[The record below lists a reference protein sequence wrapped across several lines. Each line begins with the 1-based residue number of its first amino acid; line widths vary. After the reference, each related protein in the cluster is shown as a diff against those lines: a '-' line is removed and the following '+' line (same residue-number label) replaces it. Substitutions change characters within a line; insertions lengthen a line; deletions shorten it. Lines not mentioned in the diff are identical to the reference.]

1 LIQALHTTTDSRNKT
16 VNSRFFDSGIILDMN
31 NEEYIQGIMKW
42 RQEMDANLRREN
54 GWLALAGLYW
64 LRQGTNVIGSDGE
77 ADILLPKR
85 SPARLGTFDFD
96 GNNVTLSVDGDIYVE
111 VNGMASRQA
120 LLDADQED
128 VPSFIT
134 FDDIRMV
141 VVRRSKGVG
150 IRVWD
155 NSREERRTFPSRE
168 WYPVKKEF
176 RLPATYTRFE
186 TPKIV
191 KMPDILG
198 AVLDEP
204 MQGYVTFEL
213 EGRKHEL
220 MVEELPDRRLFVQF
234 MDLTNGRPTYPSG
247 RYYYADAHVNGKT
260 FLDFNKAY
268 SPPCAFTEFAT
279 CTFPPQENHLDVAIE
294 AGEIY
299 PGQHT

>member
-1 LIQALHTTTDSRNKT
+1 
-16 VNSRFFDSGIILDMN
+16 MN
-31 NEEYIQGIMKW
+31 NEEYTQAITKW

-64 LRQGTNVIGSDGE
+64 LRSGTNLIGSDPD

-85 SPARLGTFDFD
+85 SPAKLGTFEFD
-96 GNNVTLSVDGDIYVE
+96 GNNVTLNVDGDTAVE
-111 VNGMASRQA
+111 VNGTPAQNV

-155 NSREERRTFPSRE
+155 NQREARRTFPSRQ
-168 WYPVKKEF
+168 WYPVKPEF
-176 RLPATYTRFE
+176 RVPATYTRYE
-186 TPKIV
+186 IPRVV

-204 MQGYVTFEL
+204 MQGFVSFEL
-213 EGRKHEL
+213 DGKQHEL
-220 MVEELPDRRLFVQF
+220 IVEELPDRRLFIQF
-234 MDLTNGRPTYPSG
+234 MDRTNGTPTYPSG
-247 RYYYADAHVNGKT
+247 RYHYADSHVNGKT
-260 FLDFNKAY
+260 FIDFNKAY
-268 SPPCAFTEFAT
+268 SPPCAFTDYAT
-279 CTFPPQENHLDVAIE
+279 CTFPPQENRLHVAVE

-299 PGQHT
+299 PGHSL